1 MRRLRYY
8 IRLWNGY
15 QRISL
20 LMVTQ
25 YPADTVIWILSMLL
39 MEASAF
45 LGVVTI
51 ANVAGG
57 FGRWNLYELCL
68 LFSMCAII
76 EAIGQSFFDNIWGI
90 NYHVKDGLLDVYM
103 IRPASVFIQLLG
115 ERFHYQAIISMTAY
129 IGLMIYSMVHL
140 GIGLGIGTLFFLLE
154 FLICGTAVN
163 SGIYLI
169 FNSLNFWLIQGNDLP
184 VLVQTCREFA
194 KYPLS
199 VFPSMIGCFFT
210 FIIPFGF
217 VGYYPAAYLTGKS
230 GNWVLF
236 AMPVC
241 ALTIGLIGSVIWRT
255 GIRGYESTGN

>member
-39 MEASAF
+39 REASAF

-169 FNSLNFWLIQGNDLP
+169 FNSLNFWLIQD
-184 VLVQTCREFA
+184 
-194 KYPLS
+194 S
-199 VFPSMIGCFFT
+199 WD
-210 FIIPFGF
+210 II
-217 VGYYPAAYLTGKS
+217 L
-230 GNWVLF
+230 LH
-236 AMPVC
+236 
-241 ALTIGLIGSVIWRT
+241 I
-255 GIRGYESTGN
+255 

>member
-39 MEASAF
+39 REASAF

-90 NYHVKDGLLDVYM
+90 NYHVDVYK
-103 IRPASVFIQLLG
+103 RQLQNPRRSAC
-115 ERFHYQAIISMTAY
+115 ED
-129 IGLMIYSMVHL
+129 
-140 GIGLGIGTLFFLLE
+140 
-154 FLICGTAVN
+154 CGFRQIMKDMFVSLAVDV
-163 SGIYLI
+163 S
-169 FNSLNFWLIQGNDLP
+169 
-184 VLVQTCREFA
+184 RE
-194 KYPLS
+194 KLH
-199 VFPSMIGCFFT
+199 IET
-210 FIIPFGF
+210 NNHI
-217 VGYYPAAYLTGKS
+217 KK
-230 GNWVLF
+230 
-236 AMPVC
+236 
-241 ALTIGLIGSVIWRT
+241 
-255 GIRGYESTGN
+255 E